1 MSLDQTASTEAALPR
16 VLVIDDDPGVGRA
29 VQRVLHGFHV
39 TFAQSAT
46 GALGRILGGGEFQ
59 AVVCD
64 VVMPGLSGLPFHGQL
79 LRDAPALARR
89 VVFVTGAGSAELEA
103 YVRRAQVRWVEKPF
117 TPTQLRVAVE
127 AACRAA

>member
-1 MSLDQTASTEAALPR
+1 MSLEAMSAEAALPR
-16 VLVIDDDPGVGRA
+16 VLVIDDDPVVGKA
-29 VQRVLHGFHV
+29 IQRVLHGFHV

-64 VVMPGLSGLPFHGQL
+64 VFMPGVSGLQFHGQL

-89 VVFVTGAGSAELEA
+89 TVFVTGAGSEELEA
-103 YVRRAQVRWVEKPF
+103 YVQREQLRWVEKPF

-127 AACRAA
+127 AACRRA